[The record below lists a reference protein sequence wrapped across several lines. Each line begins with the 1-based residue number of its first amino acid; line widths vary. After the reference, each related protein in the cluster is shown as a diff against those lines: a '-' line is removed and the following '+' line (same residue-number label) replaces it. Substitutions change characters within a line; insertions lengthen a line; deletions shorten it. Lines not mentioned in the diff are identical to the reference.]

1 MKVSV
6 KQYDPLVADNAPMQ
20 YDPLVADSPSGVD
33 ANKMAMGFGGGS
45 AYSGASRL
53 SRETALWS
61 PPMLSADGEILPE
74 KGEVDVRVKDILR
87 NDAYVRNGMT
97 IQQDSI
103 VGERFLLNSKPNFKV
118 LGLDETWAEEFQ
130 EEVEAKFTLW
140 AESPRNHPDASR
152 MNTLTGLIRLIVG
165 VHAMGGES
173 LTSVEWLRDSGR
185 PFNTA
190 FQLIDLDRLSNPQGA
205 QDTRTLRGG
214 VVKNKYG
221 APQGYYVRDGHPGE
235 YMNPDMSGFTWRYVP
250 IAKPWGRMQMLHFV
264 DQWRPDQSRGISML
278 VSALKESRMR
288 KRFSDVTLQNAVLN
302 ASYAASI
309 ESDLPASVAMEQA
322 GANDPA
328 AISAFAE
335 SYLGAI
341 DEYTRGGRNLNIDGV
356 KIPVFF
362 PGTRMKMQPAG
373 TPGGLGTNF
382 EQSLLR
388 YTAAALG
395 VGYSELAKD
404 FSDAN
409 YSNLK
414 AELAGTGRRMRVQKR
429 FTADQAANNF
439 FRLWLEE
446 AMNKREITSLP
457 RNAPNWYEG
466 LNSEAYSEAEWIGA
480 SMGQIDELKETQAAV
495 LRVNNGL
502 STREA
507 ELAKLGKDWRPVLA
521 QLAREKKK
529 AEELGL
535 EFGAD
540 KTSKNTMNAASG
552 TPTEGGDAPRE
563 SDKGDEKDA

>member
-1 MKVSV
+1 M
-6 KQYDPLVADNAPMQ
+6 
-20 YDPLVADSPSGVD
+20 YDPLVADSPQLRYDPLVADSPD
-33 ANKMAMGFGGGS
+33 LASEATSMAPFGGR
-45 AYSGASRL
+45 AYEGTSHT
-53 SRETALWS
+53 SRELSLWG

-74 KGEVDVRVKDILR
+74 KVDADVRVRDILR
-87 NDAYVRNGMT
+87 NDAYVRNGVT

-118 LGLDETWAEEFQ
+118 LGLDEVWAEEFQ
-130 EEVEAKFTLW
+130 QEVEAKFTLW

-165 VHAMGGES
+165 IHAMSGES
-173 LTSVEWLRDSGR
+173 LTSVEWLRDTGR

-190 FQLIDLDRLSNPQGA
+190 FQLIDLDRLCNPNA
-205 QDTRTLRGG
+205 TQDTRTLRGG
-214 VVKNKYG
+214 VVRDRYG
-221 APQGYYVRDGHPGE
+221 APKGYYVRDGHPAD
-235 YMNPDMSGFTWRYVP
+235 YMDAESYDWKYVP
-250 IAKPWGRMQMLHFV
+250 IAKPWGRMQMLHLV

-278 VSALKESRMR
+278 ISALKESKMR

-309 ESDLPASVAMEQA
+309 ESDLPPGVAIEQA
-322 GANDPA
+322 GGNDPA
-328 AISAFAE
+328 AISNYAAE
-335 SYLGAI
+335 YLSSI
-341 DEYTRGGRNLNIDGV
+341 NEYTRGGRNLNIDGV

-395 VGYSELAKD
+395 VGYSELSKD

-414 AELAGTGRRMRVQKR
+414 AELAGTERRMRVQKR
-429 FTADQAANNF
+429 FTADGAANHF

-446 AMNKREITSLP
+446 ALNKREIQSMP

-466 LNSEAYSEAEWIGA
+466 LNSEAYSEAAWIGA
-480 SMGQIDELKETQAAV
+480 SMGQIDELKETQAAI
-495 LRVNNGL
+495 LRLNNGL
-502 STREA
+502 STRED

-521 QLAREKKK
+521 QLAREKKVS
-529 AEELGL
+529 EDLGL

-540 KTSKNTMNAASG
+540 KTTQNTMNAAGG
-552 TPTEGGDAPRE
+552 TPTDGGDKPRDA
-563 SDKGDEKDA
+563 DKGDEKDA